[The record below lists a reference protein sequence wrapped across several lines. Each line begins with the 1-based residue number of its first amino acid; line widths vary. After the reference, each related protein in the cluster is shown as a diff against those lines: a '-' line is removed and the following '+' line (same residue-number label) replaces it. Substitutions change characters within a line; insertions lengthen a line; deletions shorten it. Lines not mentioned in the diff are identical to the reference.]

1 MATFGESENIHL
13 TTLEFLWKQS
23 PPGLAINSSSS
34 TAGKMHPRSCSS
46 SSGGSG
52 NRRGRASL
60 ALRSYAS
67 AAANSQSLASGCR
80 LELAEHFQLCMRRGD
95 HDWRRLCCSD
105 WRPDFRRLTGA
116 RG

>member
-80 LELAEHFQLCMRRGD
+80 LEVIRYAEETILTPVVEYLHFVERVS
-95 HDWRRLCCSD
+95 CSVVSRT
-105 WRPDFRRLTGA
+105 W
-116 RG
+116 